1 MEKKNKTL
9 ILLGALAAI
18 ISAVV
23 LIVLYWDKL
32 LSLLPRRHK
41 KSYCED
47 YLTDEDMDLLD
58 FDDEEFDAVT
68 E

>member
-9 ILLGALAAI
+9 IILGCLAAI

-32 LSLLPRRHK
+32 LNMLPRRRK

-58 FDDEEFDAVT
+58 FDDEEYDVVT